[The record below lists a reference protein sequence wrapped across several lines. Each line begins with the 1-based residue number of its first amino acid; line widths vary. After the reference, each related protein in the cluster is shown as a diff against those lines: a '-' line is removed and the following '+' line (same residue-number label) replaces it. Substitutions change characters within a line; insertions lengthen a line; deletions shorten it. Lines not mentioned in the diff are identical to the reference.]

1 MQSSILQK
9 FRELITQF
17 PHLVLKIQFSL
28 KHSNKY
34 KRPWKYTNIIFC
46 KHHMASQ
53 CGTNLHILH
62 SFSYMCYK
70 ILFLFLTFYSSFV
83 IHCFHHIS
91 FFFFLFFILFFF
103 FLFLF
108 FKGTTIQTS
117 WDTAAESLQSS
128 LTLCSPIDGSPP
140 GSPSPGFSRQEHCC
154 CCC

>member
-1 MQSSILQK
+1 MQSSVLQK
-9 FRELITQF
+9 FRELITLF

-62 SFSYMCYK
+62 SFSYMCYT
-70 ILFLFLTFYSSFV
+70 ILFLFLTFFSSFV

-91 FFFFLFFILFFF
+91 FFSFLKEQLS
-103 FLFLF
+103 
-108 FKGTTIQTS
+108 KCHGTLLLLSCFSRVRLWAAPQ
-117 WDTAAESLQSS
+117 TAAHHAPLSLA
-128 LTLCSPIDGSPP
+128 
-140 GSPSPGFSRQEHCC
+140 FSRQEHWVSII
-154 CCC
+154 

>member
-1 MQSSILQK
+1 MQSLILQK

-17 PHLVLKIQFSL
+17 PHLVLKIQCSL

-46 KHHMASQ
+46 KRHMASQ

-91 FFFFLFFILFFF
+91 FFFFLKEQLS
-103 FLFLF
+103 
-108 FKGTTIQTS
+108 KRHGTLLLSRFSRIRLC
-117 WDTAAESLQSS
+117 AAPQMAAHQA
-128 LTLCSPIDGSPP
+128 P
-140 GSPSPGFSRQEHCC
+140 PSPGFSRQEHWVSVI
-154 CCC
+154 